1 MLIGRDYLLTNP
13 VRPSGL
19 KLFLDTQVVP
29 FAANVAGGLEV
40 AVDRA
45 ARRLGVRPAVVVAG
59 AAGLASLSVLVLVRR
74 RRAKRWS

>member
-1 MLIGRDYLLTNP
+1 MLIGRDYLLKNP